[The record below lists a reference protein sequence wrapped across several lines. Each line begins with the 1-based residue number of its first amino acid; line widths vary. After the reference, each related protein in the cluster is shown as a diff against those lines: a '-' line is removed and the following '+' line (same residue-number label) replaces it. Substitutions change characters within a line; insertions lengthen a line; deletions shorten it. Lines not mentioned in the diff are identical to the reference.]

1 MYIGNIPHLILYYH
15 KKSEN
20 GREIS
25 VARRFFFFGASE
37 NEKKSFVT
45 FH

>member
-1 MYIGNIPHLILYYH
+1 MYIGNIPHLILDYH

-25 VARRFFFFGASE
+25 VARHFSLELQRM
-37 NEKKSFVT
+37 KKN
-45 FH
+45 HL

>member
-1 MYIGNIPHLILYYH
+1 MYIGNIPHLILDYH

-25 VARRFFFFGASE
+25 VARRFFFGASE

>member
-1 MYIGNIPHLILYYH
+1 MYIGNIPHLILDYH

-25 VARRFFFFGASE
+25 VARRFFLE
-37 NEKKSFVT
+37 LQRMKKN
-45 FH
+45 HL